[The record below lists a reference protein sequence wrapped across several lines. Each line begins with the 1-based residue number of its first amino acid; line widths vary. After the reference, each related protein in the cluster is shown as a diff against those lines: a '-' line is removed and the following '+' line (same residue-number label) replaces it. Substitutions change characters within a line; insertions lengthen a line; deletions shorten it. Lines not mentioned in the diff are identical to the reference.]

1 MNSPQTLLDT
11 PSGGMKN
18 FDTKTDVVYGK
29 FQDGVNKLDP
39 ISDPNTDNLDP
50 ESDLDEILTPED
62 ASYEDDYP
70 DHSELE
76 EEYYQESENLGSSS
90 GSEKMET
97 TTAVANQNLK
107 SNGNEV
113 K

>member
-1 MNSPQTLLDT
+1 
-11 PSGGMKN
+11 MKN

-39 ISDPNTDNLDP
+39 ISDPNTENLDP
-50 ESDLDEILTPED
+50 ESESDLDEILTPED

-70 DHSELE
+70 DHSQLE
-76 EEYYQESENLGSSS
+76 EEYYQESENLGASS

-113 K
+113 KQTLNSKH